1 MKIFKD
7 WLSVKE
13 NLDVRQVSKAV
24 QNAAKTGQNAT
35 QLAKQTLLN
44 KLQDPKVDVSSITKI
59 AKAVDELKPDEKE
72 KMQPGQQQNNNM
84 QNNPI
89 RRMKK
94 K

>member
-13 NLDVRQVSKAV
+13 NLDVR
-24 QNAAKTGQNAT
+24 